1 MRLIS
6 KLLIS
11 AAFVVSSLP
20 VLAQPADADLRKEA
34 KEFFEVVPSV
44 LPAVKDNAITRV
56 KIELGKKLFFDPR
69 LSRSGFISCNSC
81 HNVGMGGGDNLETS
95 VGHGWQS
102 GPRNAPTV
110 LNAVLNTAQFWDG
123 RADDLK
129 EQAKG
134 PIQAGVEMAST
145 PDRVIE
151 TLKSIPQY
159 VAEFK
164 TAFPGE
170 ADPVTF
176 DNVAKAIEAFEVT
189 LLTPAA
195 RFDQF
200 LEGNDAVMTKEEK
213 LGLSLFMEKGC
224 TTCHNGVNIGGNGYF
239 PFGMVEKP
247 DATILPE
254 NDPGRYTVTQTED
267 EKFVFRAAPL
277 RNIALTAPYFHTG
290 KVWDLEGAVKVMG
303 TAQLGVALTD
313 DEVTALTSFLKT
325 LTGEQPLIEYPILPE
340 STASTPKP
348 ELMIPKAEPAAA
360 EAAKEPA
367 KEPAPAKKK

>member
-1 MRLIS
+1 MNRFS
-6 KLLIS
+6 KFLVS
-11 AAFVVSSLP
+11 AAFVVAAIP
-20 VLAQPADADLRKEA
+20 ALAQPADNELRSQA
-34 KEFFEVVPSV
+34 KDFFEVVPSV
-44 LPAVKDNAITRV
+44 IPAVKDNAITRS

-69 LSRSGFISCNSC
+69 ISRSGFISCNSC

-110 LNAVLNTAQFWDG
+110 LNAVFNTAQFWDG
-123 RADDLK
+123 RAGDLK

-145 PDRVIE
+145 PDRVVT
-151 TLKSIPQY
+151 TLKSMPEY
-159 VAEFK
+159 VEDFK
-164 TAFPGE
+164 IAFPGE

-176 DNVAKAIEAFEVT
+176 DNVAKAIEAFEAT
-189 LLTPAA
+189 LITPAA
-195 RFDQF
+195 RFDQY

-213 LGLSLFMEKGC
+213 IGLNLFMEKGC
-224 TTCHNGVNIGGNGYF
+224 TTCHNGVNFGGNGYF

-254 NDPGRYTVTQTED
+254 NDPGRYTVTQTEE

-303 TAQLGVALTD
+303 TAQLGVELDNNEVKALT
-313 DEVTALTSFLKT
+313 AFLKT
-325 LTGEQPLIEYPILPE
+325 LTGEQPQIEYPILPP
-340 STASTPKP
+340 STATTPKP
-348 ELMIPKAEPAAA
+348 ELMIPPPPKAEPA
-360 EAAKEPA
+360 
-367 KEPAPAKKK
+367 KK